1 MAGIPSVAVEVAFD
15 GGPFSSSY
23 TWTDITDYVEG
34 FQVQR
39 GRNDE
44 LGSIES
50 GTLSLTLDNSDGR
63 FTPGKVT
70 FTNNLAAQ
78 STVTVDLS
86 GRANNSLVHE
96 WVMTGLDPDGLTR
109 VVSERIW
116 TNGPRVSCYFSLK
129 WQDASSNTLKW
140 VIGTRFV
147 ADSYQAVY
155 THMEAPPT
163 GATQC
168 RVQIWA
174 DTYPDGNT
182 AVTFNG
188 DSQSW
193 KKAAP
198 YYPNVLPR
206 RRVRVRPANV
216 TPKDVSTGGDIT
228 RSSAQFSTSH
238 ASGQS
243 NSWVLYPKSGAGAVR
258 VDFGNNGS
266 ADFASGVRCGFFSG
280 GKPVGLAKVVA
291 GQPYSV
297 GAQIRLGATSP
308 SLQVKVRIRWYDVNG
323 SLISVSA
330 GGSAWSL
337 QNGVYVPIS
346 NLNQYSPTGA
356 VWAGI
361 EVGTTGGDGPNGYLM
376 VDELQLEQGATLS
389 SWTPGGS
396 IFHGYIEKWPVSSG
410 GLTAEVAVT
419 AVDGLGILGTTE
431 LLRPMQQAIVTSDPV
446 GYWTLGDPVGS
457 TSLVNLADDT
467 KPAKLV
473 ASKYG
478 GATPLLGATSIVS
491 RDDTTCY
498 SLANVSSNTGTV
510 VDICDGGKRTYPLGT
525 DLTVAFWTM
534 PTRPSA
540 GSYVTLFEAW
550 DDTSNRLISLRLDS
564 SGYLYGEAGWTDLNS
579 VTVNTS
585 WNSNA
590 LSSSVPSFIVARIS
604 NKDFRLFVNG
614 NDSAS
619 GSTTGGAD
627 IRDMKWAS
635 LGGAQ
640 AGSIYTEYSNG
651 RHGHLAVWD
660 RALTTTEISD
670 FWKLG
675 AGTALTE
682 LESARISRLA
692 TYAGFTGDYIYDAG
706 MSTVQE
712 PSWDTGATALDE
724 IQTTAADAA
733 GYAFIDG
740 DGRLT
745 YHSRVRRQS
754 AAVRY
759 TLGDTSGLPYE
770 PGLSFVMDEAKIL
783 NEVTYKRTN
792 GIAGTVR
799 NADSVATYGRKST
812 SIERRITLDSEIQDA
827 AYSLLNTY
835 ATPGVRCDQ
844 VTLNASATPGLFL
857 IALGVEVGDR
867 ITLADLPTAA
877 PDSSADFYVE
887 AVNIQASADGGTPEW
902 TATLS
907 LSPASASDVWL
918 LEDPILGRIDRTAVL
933 AY

>member
-1 MAGIPSVAVEVAFD
+1 
-15 GGPFSSSY
+15 
-23 TWTDITDYVEG
+23 
-34 FQVQR
+34 
-39 GRNDE
+39 
-44 LGSIES
+44 
-50 GTLSLTLDNSDGR
+50 
-63 FTPGKVT
+63 
-70 FTNNLAAQ
+70 
-78 STVTVDLS
+78 
-86 GRANNSLVHE
+86 
-96 WVMTGLDPDGLTR
+96 
-109 VVSERIW
+109 
-116 TNGPRVSCYFSLK
+116 
-129 WQDASSNTLKW
+129 
-140 VIGTRFV
+140 
-147 ADSYQAVY
+147 
-155 THMEAPPT
+155 
-163 GATQC
+163 
-168 RVQIWA
+168 
-174 DTYPDGNT
+174 
-182 AVTFNG
+182 
-188 DSQSW
+188 
-193 KKAAP
+193 
-198 YYPNVLPR
+198 
-206 RRVRVRPANV
+206 
-216 TPKDVSTGGDIT
+216 
-228 RSSAQFSTSH
+228 
-238 ASGQS
+238 
-243 NSWVLYPKSGAGAVR
+243 
-258 VDFGNNGS
+258 
-266 ADFASGVRCGFFSG
+266 
-280 GKPVGLAKVVA
+280 
-291 GQPYSV
+291 
-297 GAQIRLGATSP
+297 
-308 SLQVKVRIRWYDVNG
+308 
-323 SLISVSA
+323 
-330 GGSAWSL
+330 
-337 QNGVYVPIS
+337 
-346 NLNQYSPTGA
+346 
-356 VWAGI
+356 
-361 EVGTTGGDGPNGYLM
+361 
-376 VDELQLEQGATLS
+376 
-389 SWTPGGS
+389 
-396 IFHGYIEKWPVSSG
+396 
-410 GLTAEVAVT
+410 
-419 AVDGLGILGTTE
+419 
-431 LLRPMQQAIVTSDPV
+431 
-446 GYWTLGDPVGS
+446 
-457 TSLVNLADDT
+457 
-467 KPAKLV
+467 
-473 ASKYG
+473 
-478 GATPLLGATSIVS
+478 
-491 RDDTTCY
+491 
-498 SLANVSSNTGTV
+498 
-510 VDICDGGKRTYPLGT
+510 
-525 DLTVAFWTM
+525 
-534 PTRPSA
+534 
-540 GSYVTLFEAW
+540 VTLFEAW

-590 LSSSVPSFIVARIS
+590 LSTSVPSFIVARIS

-619 GSTTGGAD
+619 GATTGGAD

-660 RALTTTEISD
+660 RALTTTEIGD

-887 AVNIQASADGGTPEW
+887 AVNIQATADGGTPEW